1 MINHVVLGHCG
12 EVGSTIYN
20 FLREVDKDVMG
31 YDPADKK
38 SFIPRIGCT
47 FLHICV
53 PYNDDF
59 VRNMKRTIG
68 MVCPKHIIVYSSVL
82 PGTTEQLGDN
92 AVHSPIEGR
101 HPHLKESF
109 HSFIRMV
116 AGKDAELVGKF
127 FANRGLAVVTY
138 DNAKVTELGKLL
150 STTRYGLNI
159 VFAKAEEALCKQY
172 GLEFTNVVTDY
183 QKVYN
188 KGYKDIGCERFVQP
202 LLVPPGDSIGGHCVV
217 PNAQLLGK
225 ITDNDLIKKVADY
238 GK

>member
-1 MINHVVLGHCG
+1 MINHIVLGHCG
-12 EVGSTIYN
+12 EVGSTVYN

-53 PYNDDF
+53 PYSEDF

-68 MVCPKHIIVYSSVL
+68 MTCPQHVIVYSSVL
-82 PGTTEQLGDN
+82 PGTTEQLGEN
-92 AVHSPIEGR
+92 AVHSPIEGK
-101 HPHLKESF
+101 HPHLISAF
-109 HSFIRMV
+109 HTFTRMV

-127 FANRGLAVVTY
+127 FSNRGL
-138 DNAKVTELGKLL
+138 KVTTYTDAKITEIGKLL

-159 VFAKAEEALCKQY
+159 VFAKSQKDLCDQLGVNY
-172 GLEFTNVVTDY
+172 DQAVLDY
-183 QKVYN
+183 QRMYN
-188 KGYKDIGCERFVQP
+188 EGYKKIGGDRFAQP
-202 LLVPPGDSIGGHCVV
+202 LMVPPGDAIGGHCVV
-217 PNAQLLGK
+217 PNANLLGQ
-225 ITDNDLIKKVADY
+225 ITKDELIKKVAEY